1 MVLSRNG
8 GLSMGNSDDLNE
20 AVVRAVTTR
29 VLPEDDR
36 AVVIDLMR
44 ASELTLA
51 TLIEKEADIYTLE
64 DLKIRFKRE

>member
-1 MVLSRNG
+1 
-8 GLSMGNSDDLNE
+8 MGNSDDLNE